1 MVIKRK
7 KRVLRRKP
15 RLAPRVAVADPSA
28 ANPLRA
34 YAVAFLD
41 ATRAAGL
48 SAQTALIRANALDG
62 FIRWCDQRGVR
73 QPQDITRAIL
83 TRYQSHLYHYRKTDG
98 QALAFSTQAN
108 RLHALKAFFK
118 WLARENHLLHN
129 PASELLLPKLPHRL
143 PQVVL
148 KIEEVEAILNQPD
161 VATLSGLRDR
171 AMLETLYST
180 AIRRMELA
188 QLKVFDLD
196 TRHGTLM
203 VRQGKGGRD
212 RIVPVGER
220 ACAWCERYLNEVR
233 PQLVA
238 GTDDSTLFLTDYG
251 EAFEK
256 NRLGELVK
264 RYIAH
269 AGLTVPGA
277 CHLFRHACAT
287 HMLENGADIRFIQVL
302 LGHSELSTT
311 QIYTQVSIVK
321 LKDIHAATHPAR
333 LARAGADDSA
343 AMTSHPNQDAR
354 ALLAALAREDDG
366 DKFA

>member
-1 MVIKRK
+1 MVLKRK
-7 KRVLRRKP
+7 KRVLRKKP
-15 RLAPRVAVADPSA
+15 RMPARIVLADPSA
-28 ANPLRA
+28 LNPLRA
-34 YAVAFLD
+34 YAAAFLD

-48 SAQTALIRANALDG
+48 SVQTALIRRHALDR
-62 FIRWCDQRGVR
+62 FIRWCDERGVR
-73 QPQDITRAIL
+73 QPQEVTRAIL
-83 TRYQSHLYHYRKTDG
+83 TRYQSHLYHARKADG
-98 QALAFSTQAN
+98 AALAFSTQAN
-108 RLHALKAFFK
+108 RLQALKAFFK
-118 WLARENHLLHN
+118 WCARENHLLYN
-129 PASELLLPKLPHRL
+129 PASELTLPKLPHRL

-171 AMLETLYST
+171 AMLETFYST

-188 QLKVFDLD
+188 QLQVFDLD

-212 RIVPVGER
+212 RMVPVGAR

-238 GTDDSTLFLTDYG
+238 PHDEGTLFLTDYG

-256 NRLGELVK
+256 NRLGDLVK
-264 RYIAH
+264 RYLAH
-269 AGLTVPGA
+269 AGLNVPGA

-287 HMLENGADIRFIQVL
+287 HMLENGADIRYIQAL

-321 LKDIHAATHPAR
+321 LKEIHAATHPAR
-333 LARAGADDSA
+333 VPRVAS
-343 AMTSHPNQDAR
+343 
-354 ALLAALAREDDG
+354 E
-366 DKFA
+366 